1 MSLDLSSLEK
11 SILALE
17 RSLKDFQL
25 AENSGQTHF
34 KSTIQA
40 GIVQCFEVS
49 FELSW
54 KFMKRWLELNVS
66 PDALVGVTK
75 KELFRYAHDQASH
88 FLVEAKFL
96 LAALQSKNQF

>member
-75 KELFRYAHDQASH
+75 KELFR
-88 FLVEAKFL
+88 
-96 LAALQSKNQF
+96 